1 MPVTV
6 YTIDVHSI
14 PSTSF
19 GRETFSCREDAEWF
33 IEEIRRQHPE
43 HASALRIE
51 EKELGT
57 GRQTRSRVRSGAE
70 LARAT

>member
-6 YTIDVHSI
+6 YTIDVHSV
-14 PSTSF
+14 PSTCF

-33 IEEIRRQHPE
+33 IEQIRRQDSD

-57 GRQTRSRVRSGAE
+57 GRQTRSRARSSTE
-70 LARAT
+70 LARAA

>member
-1 MPVTV
+1 MPVTM

-33 IEEIRRQHPE
+33 IEEIRRQDPD

-51 EKELGT
+51 EEELGT
-57 GRQTRSRVRSGAE
+57 GRQTRSRVRSSTE
-70 LARAT
+70 LARTA